1 MTKSA
6 DDSPAKPG
14 FLGRLLKML
23 ALILL
28 GGLLVGAG
36 FGGGYLYFD
45 NPLSPSENVL
55 QLLEKKP
62 ASDAGGG
69 HGGEGEEGVPHKVA
83 RPEPETGGYVTSYYT
98 LPEPLTS
105 NLKDTRKFLQLTI
118 AVATEY
124 DAKILEQVK
133 AHEPALRADALKV
146 ISGYSEEDL
155 KTAEGRDRLANDLLT
170 AINARLK
177 ELEGFAGIK
186 EVIFPALVMQ

>member
-1 MTKSA
+1 MTKSPEDPKA
-6 DDSPAKPG
+6 
-14 FLGRLLKML
+14 GRGAMGRVLRILIML
-23 ALILL
+23 VLAC
-28 GGLLVGAG
+28 LLVAAG
-36 FGGGYLYFD
+36 FGAGYLYFD
-45 NPLSPSENVL
+45 NPMSPSQNVL

-62 ASDAGGG
+62 EESAGGG
-69 HGGEGEEGVPHKVA
+69 HGEEDGTPHKVS
-83 RPEPETGGYVTSYYT
+83 RPEPENGGYVTSYYT
-98 LPEPLTS
+98 MAEPLTS
-105 NLKDTRKFLQLTI
+105 NLKDSRRFLQLTI

-155 KTAEGRDRLANDLLT
+155 KSAEGRDRLAADLLA